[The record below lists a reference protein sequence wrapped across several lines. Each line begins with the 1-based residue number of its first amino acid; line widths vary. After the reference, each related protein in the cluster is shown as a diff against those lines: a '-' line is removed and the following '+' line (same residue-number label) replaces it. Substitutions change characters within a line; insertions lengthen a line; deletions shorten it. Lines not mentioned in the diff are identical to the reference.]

1 MKGNQLTFAREY
13 RGYTQKALAA
23 SVPGLSQSNLS
34 KYEHGMGI
42 LSDDVLSRIMRFL
55 NFPMAFLDL
64 NINNNI
70 ENKHYR
76 SKASISATKKRTID
90 REIALVAYCFDWF
103 SDFVELPEY
112 TFGCYDLEEGF
123 SPEDVARQTR
133 RKLRLGA
140 DPIKDICTLCEANG
154 VFVYQ
159 IDTDCVE
166 FDGVSLITDKGN
178 HLIII
183 NGNRSNDRTRLTI
196 AHELGHIMM
205 HENINVFINPAR
217 NKEKEATAFAA
228 EFLMPESLIKNS
240 LYSLKMSQLP
250 SLKTYWL
257 TSMSSIVERARLL
270 GTIDK
275 DRYTGLRC
283 EFSRN
288 HWNKKE
294 PMDVPLDSPSVV
306 KQILELVTGELGY
319 TNKEVVEGMK
329 IAEDAYLSLFGERKP
344 KVIAMKSIF

>member
-1 MKGNQLTFAREY
+1 MRGNQLTFAREY
-13 RGYTQKALAA
+13 RGYTQKGLASA
-23 SVPGLSQSNLS
+23 IPGLSQSNLS
-34 KYEHGMGI
+34 KFEHGMGI
-42 LSDDVLSRIMRFL
+42 LSDDVLSRIMGFL

-76 SKASISATKKRTID
+76 SKASISASKKRMID
-90 REIALVAYCFDWF
+90 RQIALIAYCFDWF

-112 TFGCYDLEEGF
+112 NFGSYDLEEGF

-133 RKLRLGA
+133 RKLRLGME
-140 DPIKDICTLCEANG
+140 PIRNICTLCEANG
-154 VFVYQ
+154 VFIYRM
-159 IDTDCVE
+159 DTDCDE

-205 HENINVFINPAR
+205 HENIDVFINPTR

-228 EFLMPESLIKNS
+228 EFLMPESVIKNS
-240 LYSLKMSQLP
+240 LYCLKMSQIV

-257 TSMSSIVERARLL
+257 TSMSSIVERAKVL
-270 GTIDK
+270 GVIDK
-275 DRYTGLRC
+275 TRYTFLRC

-294 PMDVPLDSPSVV
+294 PMDVTLDSPSVV
-306 KQILELVTGELGY
+306 KQTLELVSGELCY
-319 TNKEVVEGMK
+319 TNKEIVNGLK

-344 KVIAMKSIF
+344 KVIAMNFNA